1 MYTKYTIELLPTC
14 NCTAMRLPAEAGE
27 MWTTRA
33 HKESKQKP
41 RESTEAREQQ
51 STSGAIDITIPTH
64 QEKSNILLRYISSDT
79 NLT

>member
-1 MYTKYTIELLPTC
+1 
-14 NCTAMRLPAEAGE
+14 MRLPAEAGE

-51 STSGAIDITIPTH
+51 STSGAIDITIPTY
-64 QEKSNILLRYISSDT
+64 QEKAIFYCVTFQVIQISHDFFK
-79 NLT
+79 